1 MQVLMECCYIWPMVF
16 NRHSYGVFYFKFNMI
31 DLIKLELFNETTWCL
46 YQKIEITP
54 FVVTFPSWPVLTVID
69 TGLKLMQD
77 RYHQA
82 MISVTLYADAAL
94 IPSTSSRLG
103 SQHHIFMSSF
113 ENNPFTICDTNIWLL
128 SITLKSIL
136 GYQYLI

>member
-1 MQVLMECCYIWPMVF
+1 MDLSV
-16 NRHSYGVFYFKFNMI
+16 I
-31 DLIKLELFNETTWCL
+31 DNNQIFVSHIVNGLFSNDDM
-46 YQKIEITP
+46 KI
-54 FVVTFPSWPVLTVID
+54 PVLTVID

-113 ENNPFTICDTNIWLL
+113 ENNPFTICDTNI
-128 SITLKSIL
+128 
-136 GYQYLI
+136 